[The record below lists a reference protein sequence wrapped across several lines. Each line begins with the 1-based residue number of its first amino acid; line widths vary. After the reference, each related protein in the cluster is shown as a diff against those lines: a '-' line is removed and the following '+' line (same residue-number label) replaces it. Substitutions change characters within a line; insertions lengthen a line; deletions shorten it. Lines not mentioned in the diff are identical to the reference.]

1 MCSFGVFFKQKINRS
16 TWIAGIIS
24 LAGLYLISITEEFT
38 ISRGDLLVFLGAFF
52 WAAHI
57 LLIDRFTRKFDAL
70 KLSLLQ
76 YMFCSSLS
84 LIVAFISED
93 INLNSIV
100 QASVPILYGGIGS
113 VGIAYTLQIYGQ
125 KYARPSHAAVI
136 LSLESVFAAIG
147 EFLILGETM
156 SFRAYTGCILML
168 AGVLTSQLAGINGYR
183 QTKAVKSQ

>member
-1 MCSFGVFFKQKINRS
+1 MR
-16 TWIAGIIS
+16 
-24 LAGLYLISITEEFT
+24 T
-38 ISRGDLLVFLGAFF
+38 ISYKHYRGIYYFKRRSVSIFRRFF

-93 INLNSIV
+93 INLNNIV

-125 KYARPSHAAVI
+125 KYARPSHAVVI

-156 SFRAYTGCILML
+156 SFQGLHRMYPDACRCPDFPVG
-168 AGVLTSQLAGINGYR
+168 R
-183 QTKAVKSQ
+183 H

>member
-1 MCSFGVFFKQKINRS
+1 
-16 TWIAGIIS
+16 
-24 LAGLYLISITEEFT
+24 
-38 ISRGDLLVFLGAFF
+38 
-52 WAAHI
+52 
-57 LLIDRFTRKFDAL
+57 
-70 KLSLLQ
+70 
-76 YMFCSSLS
+76 MFCSSLS